1 VGAAQAA
8 ISTPFQPVNTS
19 VIQGFQL
26 SQQQQHL
33 WALLREEISY
43 EAQCAIRLDGELNTN
58 VLHDALCLVVERC
71 EVLRTTF
78 QQLPAVKFPVQ
89 VVADFSAPEWRTL
102 NLSEHDASQL
112 DVMIEKLLQQEAR
125 ASFDFESGPLVKSLL
140 LTLAPRQHLLI
151 LTLPALI
158 ADTGTLN
165 NLFGELSDC
174 YAACLSNTA
183 PESMPLSYVQYS
195 AWQQELL
202 EDLDAEEGRQY
213 WRKQNLATLCEQTLA
228 GASVGPLSLEAA
240 PVPLTREVVM
250 QLGAVASPAWLLA
263 CWHTLLWRL
272 TREEEIVVG
281 DSYDGREFEEL
292 SNVFGPLARSLPVSM
307 RLSPSLRFAEAVELI
322 DKAVDEARAWQE
334 FFVWPRENEQEIY
347 CPFSFEFAQWP
358 NARHAGG
365 IAFSIYKLHSNAD
378 HFHLKLSCARTDDSL
393 SLELQYDASR
403 FQADEIVRL
412 TGRLSALLTNTLEH
426 PETPLSELDVLSSSE
441 KQQLLMEVNN
451 TSVAF
456 PEDRCLHELF
466 AAQAQQTP
474 EANAVVYQHERL
486 TYAELNARAETLA
499 ARLRAH
505 GIGPETIVGLCAERC
520 LDMIVGVFGIWKA
533 GGAYLPLDPTYP
545 SQRIKLMLEDA
556 RVSVLLTQR
565 RLSENLPESSAE
577 VLFLDDSET
586 TSVGTTS
593 VIHTVSPDNLAYVIY
608 TSGSTGQPKGV
619 MIQHRSAVNLAEALR
634 RSIYAEAVDVPL
646 RVGLNAPLVFD
657 ASVKQ
662 LVQLLFGHTLYIVP
676 EELRP
681 DPSGLLNFI
690 NENRLD
696 VLDLTPSQLKLL
708 LETGT
713 LDTPTILIGGEAI
726 DTTLWASLS
735 QSATRFCNLYG
746 PTECTVDATSC
757 EVRRSPLQPGIGRP
771 LANVQVYLL
780 DNALRPVPIGIAGEL
795 YIGGLGVARG
805 YLNRPELSAQ
815 RFVPNSFS
823 EVPGARL
830 YRTGDLARFLPD
842 GNLEFLGRVDEQ
854 VKLNG
859 YRIELGEIEAT
870 LTRHENVRRAVV
882 AVRETELVAYVV
894 PRSATETLTQELRE
908 LLRET
913 LPEFMIPSS
922 FVFLDALPLTR
933 HGKID
938 RVALPAPDIAGR
950 RQATYVTPRNE
961 VEHVIAGIWQ
971 NVLQV
976 ERVGRDD
983 NFFDLGGHSLAM
995 VKVHAALRTAFSQ
1008 DDLSIVELFKYPT
1021 ISLLGEYFTGRNGRS
1036 ADLSRVQNRVEKR
1049 RQAVQRRQ
1057 KVQRA

>member
-1 VGAAQAA
+1 MN
-8 ISTPFQPVNTS
+8 TP

-26 SQQQQHL
+26 SQQQQRL
-33 WALLREEISY
+33 WALQREGISY
-43 EAQCAIRLDGELNTN
+43 EAQCAIRLDGELNPN
-58 VLHDALCLVVERC
+58 VLRDALCLVVERC

-78 QQLPAVKFPVQ
+78 QELPAVKLPVQ

-102 NLSEHDASQL
+102 NLSEHDATQH

-125 ASFDFESGPLVKSLL
+125 APFDFESGPLVKSLL

-165 NLFGELSDC
+165 KLFGELADC
-174 YAACLSNTA
+174 YAAGLSGTV
-183 PESMPLSYVQYS
+183 PESMPLPYVQYA
-195 AWQQELL
+195 AWQQELF

-213 WRKQNLATLCEQTLA
+213 WRKQNLATLCEQTLPGTA
-228 GASVGPLSLEAA
+228 VGPASLETA
-240 PVPLTREVVM
+240 PVALTREVVT
-250 QLGAVASPAWLLA
+250 QLEAVASPTWLLT

-272 TREEEIVVG
+272 TGEEEIVVG

-292 SNVFGPLARSLPVSM
+292 SNVFGPLAKSLPVSV
-307 RLSPSLRFAEAVELI
+307 RLSPSLRFTEALALI
-322 DKAVDEARAWQE
+322 EKAVDEARAWQE
-334 FFVWPRENEQEIY
+334 YFVWPRASEQQIY
-347 CPFSFEFAQWP
+347 CPFCFEFAQWP
-358 NARHAGG
+358 GARHAGG
-365 IAFSIYKLHSNAD
+365 VAFSIYKLHSNAD
-378 HFHLKLSCARTDDSL
+378 RFHLKLSCVRNDDSL
-393 SLELQYDASR
+393 ALELRYDASR
-403 FQADEIVRL
+403 FPADEIIRL
-412 TGRLSALLTNTLEH
+412 TGRLSALLTNTLTH
-426 PETPLSELDVLSSSE
+426 PETPLAELDILSSSE
-441 KQQLLMEVNN
+441 KQQLLVEVNN

-466 AAQAQQTP
+466 AAQVQKTP
-474 EANAVVYQHERL
+474 DVNAVVYQHERL

-505 GIGPETIVGLCAERC
+505 GVGPETIVGLCAERG
-520 LDMIVGVFGIWKA
+520 LDMIVGVLGIWKA

-545 SQRIKLMLEDA
+545 AQRIKFMLDDA
-556 RVSVLLTQR
+556 GVSVLLTQR
-565 RLSENLPESSAE
+565 RLSEGLPENSAE
-577 VLFLDDSET
+577 VLFLDDSEAMSRT
-586 TSVGTTS
+586 GNPATSVVHIVT
-593 VIHTVSPDNLAYVIY
+593 PDNLAYVIY

-634 RSIYAEAVDVPL
+634 RAIYAEATEQPL
-646 RVGLNAPLVFD
+646 RVGLNAPLAFD

-681 DPSGLLNFI
+681 DPSRLLDFV
-690 NENRLD
+690 NESRLD

-713 LDTPTILIGGEAI
+713 LETPTVLIGGEAI
-726 DTTLWASLS
+726 DATLWALLS
-735 QSATRFCNLYG
+735 DHSASRFCNLYG
-746 PTECTVDATSC
+746 PTECTVDATCC

-771 LANVQVYLL
+771 LANVRVYLL
-780 DNALRPVPIGIAGEL
+780 DKALRPAPIGIAGEL
-795 YIGGLGVARG
+795 YIGGPGVARG
-805 YLNRPELSAQ
+805 YLNRPELTAQ
-815 RFVPNSFS
+815 RFIPNSFS

-830 YRTGDLARFLPD
+830 YRSGDRARFLAD

-870 LTRHENVRRAVV
+870 LTRHENIRSAVV
-882 AVRETELVAYVV
+882 AVRETDLVAYVV
-894 PRSATETLTQELRE
+894 PRHTTETLTQELRE

-922 FVFLDALPLTR
+922 FVFLETLPLTR

-938 RVALPAPDIAGR
+938 RVALPAPDAAAR
-950 RQATYVTPRNE
+950 RQARYVTPRNE

-971 NVLQV
+971 KVLQV
-976 ERVGRDD
+976 EQVGRED

-995 VKVHAALRTAFSQ
+995 VKVHAELRTAFSR
-1008 DDLSIVELFKYPT
+1008 DDFSIVELFKYPT
-1021 ISLLGEYFTGRNGRS
+1021 ISLLGEYFTGRNGGS
-1036 ADLSRVQNRVEKR
+1036 ADLRRVQNRVEKR
-1049 RQAVQRRQ
+1049 RQAARRRQ
-1057 KVQRA
+1057 QTVVS

>member
-1 VGAAQAA
+1 M
-8 ISTPFQPVNTS
+8 NTS

-33 WALLREEISY
+33 WALQREGISY

-58 VLHDALCLVVERC
+58 VLHDALRLVVERC

-78 QQLPAVKFPVQ
+78 QQLPAVKLPMQ
-89 VVADFSAPEWRTL
+89 VVSDFSAPDWRTL

-140 LTLAPRQHLLI
+140 LALSPRQHLLI

-174 YAACLSNTA
+174 YAACLSGTA
-183 PESMPLSYVQYS
+183 PESMPLPYVQYS

-213 WRKQNLATLCEQTLA
+213 WRKQNLATLCEQTLP
-228 GASVGPLSLEAA
+228 GTSVGPVSLEAA
-240 PVPLTREVVM
+240 PVPLTREVVT
-250 QLGAVASPAWLLA
+250 QLEEVASPNWLLA

-292 SNVFGPLARSLPVSM
+292 SNVFGPLAKSLPVSV
-307 RLSPSLRFAEAVELI
+307 RLSPSLRFTEAVELI
-322 DKAVDEARAWQE
+322 RRSVDEARAWQE
-334 FFVWPRENEQEIY
+334 YFVWPRENGQEVY
-347 CPFSFEFAQWP
+347 CPFCFEFAQWP
-358 NARHAGG
+358 SARHAGG
-365 IAFSIYKLHSNAD
+365 VAFSIYKLHSNAD
-378 HFHLKLSCARTDDSL
+378 RFHLKLSCARTDGSL

-412 TGRLSALLTNTLEH
+412 TGRLSALLANTLEH
-426 PETPLSELDVLSSSE
+426 PETPLGDLDVLSSSE
-441 KQQLLMEVNN
+441 RQQLLVDVND

-456 PEDRCLHELF
+456 AEDRCLHELF
-466 AAQAQQTP
+466 AAQAQQAP
-474 EANAVVYQHERL
+474 DANAVMYQHERL

-499 ARLRAH
+499 SRLRAH
-505 GIGPETIVGLCAERC
+505 GVGPETIVGLCAERC
-520 LDMIVGVFGIWKA
+520 IDMIVGVIGIWKA

-545 SQRIKLMLEDA
+545 SQRIKFMLEDA
-556 RVSVLLTQR
+556 DARVLLTQR
-565 RLSENLPESSAE
+565 RLSEGLPDTGAE

-586 TSVGTTS
+586 PSTATSA
-593 VIHTVSPDNLAYVIY
+593 IHTVTPDNLAYVIY
-608 TSGSTGQPKGV
+608 TSGSTGQPKCV
-619 MIQHRSAVNLAEALR
+619 MIQHRSAVNLTEALR
-634 RSIYAEAVDVPL
+634 RSVYTEAADQHL

-662 LVQLLFGHTLYIVP
+662 LVQLLSGHTLYIVP

-681 DPSGLLNFI
+681 DPSRLLDFV

-708 LETGT
+708 LEAGT
-713 LDTPTILIGGEAI
+713 LETQTILIGGEAI
-726 DTTLWASLS
+726 DPTLWASLS
-735 QSATRFCNLYG
+735 VQTTSRFWNLYG

-780 DNALRPVPIGIAGEL
+780 DNTLRPVPIGIAGEL
-795 YIGGLGVARG
+795 YIGGPGVARG
-805 YLNRPELSAQ
+805 YLNRPELTAQ

-823 EVPGARL
+823 EVPGTRL

-842 GNLEFLGRVDEQ
+842 GNLEFLGRVDDQ

-870 LTRHENVRRAVV
+870 LTKHENVRRAVV

-894 PRSATETLTQELRE
+894 PRLATETLIQELRE
-908 LLRET
+908 LLRDT
-913 LPEFMIPSS
+913 LPQFMIPSS

-933 HGKID
+933 NGKID
-938 RVALPAPDIAGR
+938 RAALPAPEAAGR
-950 RQATYVTPRNE
+950 RQARYVTPRNE
-961 VEHVIAGIWQ
+961 VEHIIAGIWQ
-971 NVLQV
+971 KVLQV
-976 ERVGRDD
+976 EQVGRED

-995 VKVHAALRTAFSQ
+995 VKVHAELRTAFNQ

-1021 ISLLGEYFTGRNGRS
+1021 ISLLGEYFTGRKGRS
-1036 ADLSRVQNRVEKR
+1036 ADLRRVQTRVEKR

-1057 KVQRA
+1057 KAQSA

>member
-1 VGAAQAA
+1 
-8 ISTPFQPVNTS
+8 VNTS

-26 SQQQQHL
+26 SQQQQRL
-33 WALLREEISY
+33 WALQREGISC

-58 VLHDALCLVVERC
+58 VLHDALCLVIKCC

-78 QQLPAVKFPVQ
+78 QQLPAVKLPVQ
-89 VVADFSAPEWRTL
+89 VVTDFSAPDWRTL
-102 NLSEHDASQL
+102 NLNEHDASQL

-165 NLFGELSDC
+165 ELFGELSDC
-174 YAACLSNTA
+174 YAACLSSTT
-183 PESMPLSYVQYS
+183 PESMPLPYVQYS

-213 WRKQNLATLCEQTLA
+213 WRKQNLATLCEQTLPGTSA
-228 GASVGPLSLEAA
+228 GPVSLETA
-240 PVPLTREVVM
+240 PVPLAREVIT
-250 QLGAVASPAWLLA
+250 QLESVASPTWLLA

-272 TREEEIVVG
+272 TREEEILVG

-292 SNVFGPLARSLPVSM
+292 SNVFGPLAKSLPVSV
-307 RLSPSLRFAEAVELI
+307 RLSPSLRFTEAVELI
-322 DKAVDEARAWQE
+322 EKAVDEARAWQDY
-334 FFVWPRENEQEIY
+334 FVWPRENEQELY
-347 CPFSFEFAQWP
+347 SPFCFEFAQWP
-358 NARHAGG
+358 NARNAGG
-365 IAFSIYKLHSNAD
+365 VAFSIYKLHSNAD
-378 HFHLKLSCARTDDSL
+378 RFHLKLSCARTDGSL
-393 SLELQYDASR
+393 SLEIQYDASR

-412 TGRLSALLTNTLEH
+412 TGRLSALLTNTLEY
-426 PETPLSELDVLSSSE
+426 PETPLGELDVLSSSE
-441 KQQLLMEVNN
+441 KQQLLVEVND

-474 EANAVVYQHERL
+474 DANAVVYQNERL

-499 ARLRAH
+499 TRLRAH
-505 GIGPETIVGLCAERC
+505 GIGPETIVGLCVERC
-520 LDMIVGVFGIWKA
+520 LDMIVAVLGIWKA

-545 SQRIKLMLEDA
+545 SQRVRFMLEDA
-556 RVSVLLTQR
+556 RVSVLLTQS
-565 RLSENLPESSAE
+565 RLSKDLPETNAE
-577 VLFLDDSET
+577 ILFLDDSEIAN
-586 TSVGTTS
+586 TSTP
-593 VIHTVSPDNLAYVIY
+593 VIQTVTPDNLAYVIY

-634 RSIYAEAVDVPL
+634 RSVYAEAGDHL
-646 RVGLNAPLVFD
+646 RVGLNAPLAFD

-662 LVQLLFGHTLYIVP
+662 LVQLLNGHTLYIVP

-681 DPSGLLNFI
+681 DPSRLLDFV

-713 LDTPTILIGGEAI
+713 LDIPAIVIGGEAI
-726 DTTLWASLS
+726 DETLWASLAA
-735 QSATRFCNLYG
+735 QSETRFCNLYG

-757 EVRRSPLQPGIGRP
+757 EVRRSPLQPGIGGP

-780 DNALRPVPIGIAGEL
+780 DSVLRPVPIGIDGEI

-805 YLNRPELSAQ
+805 YLNRPELTAQ
-815 RFVPNSFS
+815 RFIPNSFS
-823 EVPGARL
+823 KAPGARL
-830 YRTGDLARFLPD
+830 YRTGDRARFLPD

-854 VKLNG
+854 VKVNG

-870 LTRHENVRRAVV
+870 LARHENVRRAVV
-882 AVRETELVAYVV
+882 AVHGTELVAYVV
-894 PRSATETLTQELRE
+894 PRRGTETLTQELRE
-908 LLRET
+908 LFRET
-913 LPEFMIPSS
+913 LPEFMIPSG

-938 RVALPAPDIAGR
+938 RAALPAPDAAAR
-950 RQATYVTPRNE
+950 RQARYVTPRNE
-961 VEHVIAGIWQ
+961 VEHIIAGIWQ
-971 NVLQV
+971 NILQV
-976 ERVGRDD
+976 ERVGRED

-995 VKVHAALRTAFSQ
+995 VKVHAELRTAFSQ

-1036 ADLSRVQNRVEKR
+1036 ADLRRVQTRVEKR
-1049 RQAVQRRQ
+1049 RQAAQRRQ
-1057 KVQRA
+1057 KVQSA

>member
-1 VGAAQAA
+1 M
-8 ISTPFQPVNTS
+8 SSS

-33 WALLREEISY
+33 WALQREGISY

-58 VLHDALCLVVERC
+58 VLHDALCLVVTNC
-71 EVLRTTF
+71 DVLRTTF
-78 QQLPAVKFPVQ
+78 QQLPAVKLPVQ
-89 VVADFSAPEWRTL
+89 VVTDFSAPEWRTL

-151 LTLPALI
+151 LTMPALI

-165 NLFGELSDC
+165 ELFGELSDC
-174 YAACLSNTA
+174 YAACLSGTA
-183 PESMPLSYVQYS
+183 PETTPLPYVQYS

-202 EDLDAEEGRQY
+202 EDLEAEEGRQY
-213 WRKQNLATLCEQTLA
+213 WRKQNLATLYEQTLPGTA
-228 GASVGPLSLEAA
+228 DGPVSLESA
-240 PVPLTREVVM
+240 PVPLTREVVT
-250 QLGAVASPAWLLA
+250 QLEAVASPTWLLA
-263 CWHTLLWRL
+263 CWHALLWRL

-292 SNVFGPLARSLPVSM
+292 SNVFGPLAKSLPVSV
-307 RLSPSLRFAEAVELI
+307 RLSPSLRFTEAVELI
-322 DKAVDEARAWQE
+322 EKAVDEARAWQE
-334 FFVWPRENEQEIY
+334 YFVWPRANEQEIY
-347 CPFSFEFAQWP
+347 CPFCFEFAQWP
-358 NARHAGG
+358 NPRHAGG
-365 IAFSIYKLHSNAD
+365 VAFSIYKLHSNAD
-378 HFHLKLSCARTDDSL
+378 RFHLKLSCARTDNSL
-393 SLELQYDASR
+393 SLEIQYDASR

-412 TGRLSALLTNTLEH
+412 TGRLSALLTNTFEH
-426 PETPLSELDVLSSSE
+426 PETPLGELDVLSSSE
-441 KQQLLMEVNN
+441 KQQLLVEVND
-451 TSVAF
+451 TSFAF
-456 PEDRCLHELF
+456 AEDRCLHELF

-474 EANAVVYQHERL
+474 DANAVVYQNERL

-505 GIGPETIVGLCAERC
+505 SIGPETIVGLCVERC
-520 LDMIVGVFGIWKA
+520 LDMIVAVLGIWKA

-545 SQRIKLMLEDA
+545 SQRIKFMLEDA
-556 RVSVLLTQR
+556 RVNVLLTQR
-565 RLSENLPESSAE
+565 RLSADLPETSAE

-586 TSVGTTS
+586 ASVAPS
-593 VIHTVSPDNLAYVIY
+593 VIHTVTPDNLAYVIY

-619 MIQHRSAVNLAEALR
+619 MIQHRSAVNLVEALR
-634 RSIYAEAVDVPL
+634 RSVYAETADQHL
-646 RVGLNAPLVFD
+646 RVGLNAPLAFD

-662 LVQLLFGHTLYIVP
+662 LVQLLSGHTLYIVP

-681 DPSGLLNFI
+681 DPSRLLNFV

-708 LETGT
+708 LEHGT
-713 LDTPTILIGGEAI
+713 LDTPAILIGGEAI
-726 DTTLWASLS
+726 DETLWTSLAA
-735 QSATRFCNLYG
+735 QSETRFCNLYG

-780 DNALRPVPIGIAGEL
+780 DDVLRPVPIGIAGEI

-805 YLNRPELSAQ
+805 YLNRPELTAQ
-815 RFVPNSFS
+815 RFIPNSFS
-823 EVPGARL
+823 KVPGGRL
-830 YRTGDLARFLPD
+830 YRTGDRARFLPD

-854 VKLNG
+854 VKVNG

-870 LTRHENVRRAVV
+870 LTRHENVRRVVV
-882 AVRETELVAYVV
+882 AVYETELVAYVV
-894 PRSATETLTQELRE
+894 PRHGTETLTQELRE

-913 LPEFMIPSS
+913 LPEFMIPSG

-938 RVALPAPDIAGR
+938 RVALPAPDAAAR
-950 RQATYVTPRNE
+950 RQARYVTPRNE

-995 VKVHAALRTAFSQ
+995 VKVHAELRTAFSQ

-1021 ISLLGEYFTGRNGRS
+1021 ISLLGEYFTGRNGGRS
-1036 ADLSRVQNRVEKR
+1036 ANLRRVQTRVEKR
-1049 RQAVQRRQ
+1049 RQAAQRRQ
-1057 KVQRA
+1057 KVQSA

>member
-1 VGAAQAA
+1 
-8 ISTPFQPVNTS
+8 VNTS

-33 WALLREEISY
+33 WALQREGISY

-78 QQLPAVKFPVQ
+78 QQLLAVKLPVQ
-89 VVADFSAPEWRTL
+89 VLADFSAPEWRTL

-165 NLFGELSDC
+165 ELFGELSDC
-174 YAACLSNTA
+174 YAACLSGTS
-183 PESMPLSYVQYS
+183 PESMPLPYVQYS

-213 WRKQNLATLCEQTLA
+213 WRKQNLATLCEQTLP
-228 GASVGPLSLEAA
+228 GTSVGPVSLEAT
-240 PVPLTREVVM
+240 PVPLTREVVT
-250 QLGAVASPAWLLA
+250 QLEAVASPTWLLA

-292 SNVFGPLARSLPVSM
+292 SNVFGPLAKSLPVSV
-307 RLSPSLRFAEAVELI
+307 RLSPSLRFTEAVELI
-322 DKAVDEARAWQE
+322 EKAVDEARAWQE
-334 FFVWPRENEQEIY
+334 YFVWPRENEQEIY
-347 CPFSFEFAQWP
+347 CPFCFEFAQWP

-365 IAFSIYKLHSNAD
+365 VAFSIYKLHSNAD
-378 HFHLKLSCARTDDSL
+378 RFHLKLSCARTDDSL

-403 FQADEIVRL
+403 FQTDEIVRL

-426 PETPLSELDVLSSSE
+426 PETPLGELDVLSSSE
-441 KQQLLMEVNN
+441 KQQLLVDVND

-456 PEDRCLHELF
+456 PEDHCLHELF

-474 EANAVVYQHERL
+474 NANAVVYQHERL

-520 LDMIVGVFGIWKA
+520 IDMIVGVFGIWKA

-545 SQRIKLMLEDA
+545 SQRIKFMLEDA
-556 RVSVLLTQR
+556 RVRVLLTQR
-565 RLSENLPESSAE
+565 RLVEDLPDTGAE
-577 VLFLDDSET
+577 LLFLDDSEA
-586 TSVGTTS
+586 TSEARSVTTS
-593 VIHTVSPDNLAYVIY
+593 VIHTVTPDNLAYVIY

-634 RSIYAEAVDVPL
+634 RSIYAEAVDQHL
-646 RVGLNAPLVFD
+646 RVGLNAPLAFD

-662 LVQLLFGHTLYIVP
+662 LVQLLSGHTLYIVP

-681 DPSGLLNFI
+681 DPSRLLSFV

-726 DTTLWASLS
+726 DSTLWASLS
-735 QSATRFCNLYG
+735 AQSASRFCNLYG

-795 YIGGLGVARG
+795 YIGGPGVARG
-805 YLNRPELSAQ
+805 YLNRPELTAQ
-815 RFVPNSFS
+815 RFIPNSFS

-894 PRSATETLTQELRE
+894 PRRATDTLIQELRE

-938 RVALPAPDIAGR
+938 RIALPAPDAAGR
-950 RQATYVTPRNE
+950 RQASYVTPRNE

-976 ERVGRDD
+976 ERVGRED

-995 VKVHAALRTAFSQ
+995 VRVHAELRTAFSQ

-1021 ISLLGEYFTGRNGRS
+1021 ISLLGEYFTGRNGHS
-1036 ADLSRVQNRVEKR
+1036 ADLRRVQNRVEKR

-1057 KVQRA
+1057 KAQSA